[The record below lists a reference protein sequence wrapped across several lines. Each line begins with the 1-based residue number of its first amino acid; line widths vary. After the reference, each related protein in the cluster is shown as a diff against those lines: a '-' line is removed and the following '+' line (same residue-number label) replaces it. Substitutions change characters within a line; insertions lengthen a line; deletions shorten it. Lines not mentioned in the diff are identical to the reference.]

1 MKNIKQ
7 SIFLRPGRFL
17 HCVKILILI
26 FSFFVA
32 SPSAY
37 SQTNNSFDA
46 WLRGFSQEARNRG
59 ITDAT
64 LAAAFTNVRPLPRV
78 IELDNKQPERKI
90 GFDEYQRNVLTPA
103 RIAEGRRL
111 LLENYSLLRQIEQR
125 YGVQAQYVVALWGM
139 ETSYGKNT
147 GGFDI
152 IASLATLA
160 WEGRRGEY
168 FRGELLKALMIL
180 QEGHVKREDF
190 KGSWAGAMGQV
201 QFMPSSWQ
209 RFAVDYNG
217 DGHKDIW
224 TTRADAFA
232 SAANYLSG
240 SGWIYGQRWGRQ
252 VRLPAGFNSAL
263 IDKSVRKS
271 LTEWSALGIRNAD
284 GSALPNDGSVSAFV
298 VAPTGA
304 NGKAYLG
311 YSNLATIMKWNNSSY
326 FALSVGQLADLV
338 SAGRTVADSNLSV
351 NPGIPGAHHLND

>member
-1 MKNIKQ
+1 MSNIKKALLGAL
-7 SIFLRPGRFL
+7 SLIAFL
-17 HCVKILILI
+17 HGPASAQTS
-26 FSFFVA
+26 SF
-32 SPSAY
+32 
-37 SQTNNSFDA
+37 NS
-46 WLRGFSQEARNRG
+46 WLQNFKQEARSRG

-64 LAAAFTNVRPLPRV
+64 LQSAFQNLQPIQRV
-78 IELDNKQPERKI
+78 VELDRKQPEKKI
-90 GFDEYQRNVLTPA
+90 GFDQYQRNVLTEK
-103 RIAEGRRL
+103 RVAEGRRL
-111 LLENYSLLRQIEQR
+111 LQENWDTLRKIEDQ

-152 IASLATLA
+152 IGSLATLA

-168 FRGELLKALMIL
+168 FRGELLKALAIL
-180 QEGHVKREDF
+180 QGGHVRREDF

-224 TTRADAFA
+224 TTKTDAFA

-240 SGWIYGQRWGRQ
+240 SDWVYGQRWGRE
-252 VRLPAGFNSAL
+252 VRLPAHFNSAL
-263 IDKSVRKS
+263 VGKKIQKS
-271 LTEWSALGIRNAD
+271 LAEWSNLGVRAAD
-284 GSALPNDGSVSAFV
+284 GSSLPIDPSVTAFV
-298 VAPTGA
+298 IVPEGA

-326 FALSVGQLADLV
+326 FAISVGQLADRIA
-338 SAGRTVADSNLSV
+338 SGRGANA
-351 NPGIPGAHHLND
+351 PGKAPVYHLNE